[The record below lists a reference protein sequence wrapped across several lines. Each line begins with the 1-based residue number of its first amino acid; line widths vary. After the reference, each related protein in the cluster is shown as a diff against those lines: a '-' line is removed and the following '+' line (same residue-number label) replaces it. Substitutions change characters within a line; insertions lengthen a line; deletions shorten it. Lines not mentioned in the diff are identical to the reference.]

1 VKVLGGA
8 LTGKLNLISGYT
20 LNPLDI
26 NH

>member
-1 VKVLGGA
+1 MT
-8 LTGKLNLISGYT
+8 TGKLNLISGYT